1 MSNCVE
7 NIKQKQRCWALS
19 NNITFSDKG
28 YVENLSENILDG
40 LDIEVKKRFLHAG
53 GYELKSKMMALHSS
67 SALVVN
73 IFQYYKRKLMKSED
87 ITAILKACNINSTTI
102 NYIDFEVK
110 FPISSIKAIPNL
122 DIVFRSANGMVYGL
136 ESKFTETYRK
146 YQFTMDSYL
155 QPRYQS
161 IWVNLENIH
170 KALES
175 EYFDHY
181 CYLNYP
187 QLLKHILGLK
197 SELKDIHK
205 FQLIYLWYDLG
216 CERSFKHRKE
226 IQNFAELLSK
236 DGIVFKS
243 VTYQEIIRFLQQNHN
258 VLEDRAYIEYITDR
272 YLNL

>member
-1 MSNCVE
+1 MNCVE
-7 NIKQKQRCWALS
+7 NIKQKQQRWALS
-19 NNITFSDKG
+19 HNIDFSDKG
-28 YVENLSENILDG
+28 YVENLGENIFDG
-40 LDIEVKKRFLHAG
+40 LDIEVRKRFIRAS

-73 IFQYYKRKLMKSED
+73 IFQYYKRKLMKGED
-87 ITAILKACNINSTTI
+87 ITSILKACNINSTAI

-110 FPISSIKAIPNL
+110 FPISGTKATPNL
-122 DIVFRSANGMVYGL
+122 DVVMGAANGMVYGF
-136 ESKFTETYRK
+136 ESKFVETYKK
-146 YQFTMDSYL
+146 YQFTMNPYL
-155 QPRYQS
+155 QSRYKS
-161 IWVNLENIH
+161 VWINLDNIY
-170 KALES
+170 KALKC
-175 EYFDHY
+175 EYFDCY

-216 CERSFKHRKE
+216 CERSFKHREE
-226 IQNFAELLSK
+226 IQSFAELLSK

-243 VTYQEIIRFLQQNHN
+243 VTYQEIIMFLQQNHN
-258 VLEDRAYIEYITDR
+258 VLEDREYIDYIAER